1 MRFAGSAPERE
12 ETHSKPRLRYRKFC
26 GSLRDDRRDRN
37 HEKNAR
43 RRRKAGPARGRK
55 DISGCV
61 AVASFAATSS
71 QKQVMSLMSCSPF
84 SPKPHVPR
92 VCARHPSSFFS
103 SFFVSKPITSW
114 CVRLSETIGCGRG
127 CGSAAAILLAPR
139 TVGEARLCA
148 CGAPAARP
156 GPSHCPEENDCLCK
170 YINHHLSL
178 IVCLV

>member
-1 MRFAGSAPERE
+1 MRAFCRISTRE

-92 VCARHPSSFFS
+92 VCAPSIVIFFQL
-103 SFFVSKPITSW
+103 FCFQTNNIM
-114 CVRLSETIGCGRG
+114 VRASIRDNRLR
-127 CGSAAAILLAPR
+127 PR
-139 TVGEARLCA
+139 LRLGGGDTVGTENRRRGQTLRMR
-148 CGAPAARP
+148 GAGRASGPVALP
-156 GPSHCPEENDCLCK
+156 GGE
-170 YINHHLSL
+170 
-178 IVCLV
+178 